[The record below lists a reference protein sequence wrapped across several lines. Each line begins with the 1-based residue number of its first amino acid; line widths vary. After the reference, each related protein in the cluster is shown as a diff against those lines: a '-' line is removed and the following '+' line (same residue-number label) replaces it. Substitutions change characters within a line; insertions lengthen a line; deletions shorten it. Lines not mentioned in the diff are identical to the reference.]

1 MATPERQNMC
11 CLVAHFFTQV
21 WCRCSLLFFLVGHVE
36 WAHLNAGVLFF
47 SGRVLSMAAC
57 ERRNVFVIAL
67 SFSMGTSERCNV
79 FSGRAFFLANVPQL
93 VA

>member
-1 MATPERQNMC
+1 MPKD
-11 CLVAHFFTQV
+11 FF
-21 WCRCSLLFFLVGHVE
+21 CSGVFFQSSLDFFSGRHVE

-47 SGRVLSMAAC
+47 SGRVLSMAAS

-67 SFSMGTSERCNV
+67 NFSMGTSERCNV